1 MKRSEIKEFF
11 YLYDKIDKLAEE
23 IFNKF
28 EEANLLSAYISVP
41 HYERIEFNNC
51 DSNLVIRYYDYGYD
65 IYEYR
70 TIEIPFDVIYNNKVD
85 EYIEN
90 LKNERQAK
98 LDAQK
103 QMLEKERLE
112 KEKAEYE
119 RLKAKYENP

>member
-1 MKRSEIKEFF
+1 MRRSEIKEFF

-28 EEANLLSAYISVP
+28 EKANLLSAYISVP
-41 HYERIEFNNC
+41 HYERIEFNDC

-70 TIEIPFDVIYNNKVD
+70 TIEIPFDIIYNNKVD

-103 QMLEKERLE
+103 QMLEKERMK

-119 RLKAKYENP
+119 RLKAKFENE

>member
-28 EEANLLSAYISVP
+28 EKANLLSDDIYKP
-41 HYERIEFNNC
+41 QYKRIEFNEC
-51 DSNLVIRYYDYGYD
+51 GVNLVIRYEESSDYCFD
-65 IYEYR
+65 
-70 TIEIPFDVIYNNKVD
+70 TLEIPFDIIYNNKIE

-90 LKNERQAK
+90 VKREKIEKAEAK
-98 LDAQK
+98 IKAMEEYILA
-103 QMLEKERLE
+103 

-119 RLKAKYENP
+119 RLKAKFENE

>member
-28 EEANLLSAYISVP
+28 EKANLLSDYISVP

-65 IYEYR
+65 LYEYR
-70 TIEIPFDVIYNNKVD
+70 TIEIPFNIIYNNEVD

-103 QMLEKERLE
+103 QMLEKERIE

-119 RLKAKYENP
+119 RLKAKYENS

>member
-28 EEANLLSAYISVP
+28 EKANLLSDCISVP
-41 HYERIEFNNC
+41 HYERIEFNDC
-51 DSNLVIRYYDYGYD
+51 DSKLVIRYYDYGYD
-65 IYEYR
+65 LYDYC
-70 TIEIPFDVIYNNKVD
+70 TIEIPFNVIYDNKVD

-103 QMLEKERLE
+103 QKLEKERLE

-119 RLKAKYENP
+119 RLKAKFENS